1 MLEFFINDN
10 RNQNL
15 TFLKQWDRKL
25 HLSAFRDSKIREKG
39 LKTAKNINLCIEI
52 YLNPVIL

>member
-15 TFLKQWDRKL
+15 TFLKQWDGKL
-25 HLSAFRDSKIREKG
+25 HLSALRDSKIRK
-39 LKTAKNINLCIEI
+39 KA
-52 YLNPVIL
+52 